1 MKSFKDKI
9 KEKTKTIK
17 EKFILGSLGSNPLSD
32 IVDVL
37 KDIANFFVLAYKG
50 LEWTIKFLIWL
61 LKFGLYLILELL
73 NPIVLIRD
81 LVENSFKIPK
91 QLIYAFQNL
100 IHNLSKSVTNTLLE
114 PLFNNIFGWDSTKK
128 DEGKDCYETKPDE
141 ISVTLILST
150 ILLPPLGAFMKFG
163 LRSWEDILISGILT
177 MIFYFPGLI
186 FALVK
191 IFT

>member
-1 MKSFKDKI
+1 MKSFKDNI
-9 KEKTKTIK
+9 KEKTKKIK
-17 EKFILGSLGSNPLSD
+17 EKFIFGGNPLTD
-32 IVDVL
+32 RVDVL
-37 KDIANFFVLAYKG
+37 KDLAKFFVLAYKA
-50 LEWTIKFLIWL
+50 LFWTIKFLIWL

-73 NPIVLIRD
+73 NPMVLIRD
-81 LVENSFKIPK
+81 IVENSFKIPK

-114 PLFNNIFGWDSTKK
+114 PLFNNIFGWDSTKSG
-128 DEGKDCYETKPDE
+128 EGNDCYETKPDE
-141 ISVTLILST
+141 ISVSLILST
-150 ILLPPLGAFMKFG
+150 ILLPPLGVFMKFG

-186 FALVK
+186 FSLVK